1 MTQATSGYLSGG
13 YPDPS
18 PVPTLTQLMVAFN
31 ELYRLPVLD
40 KPGIPFEFLQ
50 DGMAVSD
57 RIENFQITLLDEVSE
72 GDEISELVRP
82 LNAETLSPEEAQ
94 LDVLVQL
101 ADWLG
106 DICVYCMSEAA
117 KFGIPLE
124 DVIRVIMESNMSKLQ
139 LDGTAKYDDRGKVQK
154 GPNYWAPEP
163 RIRVLLAERIRERR
177 EWEQRNQLVF
187 PAIESESGNNEPSN

>member
-1 MTQATSGYLSGG
+1 MTQATSGYLSSG
-13 YPDPS
+13 YPEFS

-40 KPGIPFEFLQ
+40 KPGIPFEFLHN
-50 DGMAVSD
+50 GMAVSD
-57 RIENFQITLLDEVSE
+57 RIENFQLTLLDEVDE
-72 GDEISELVRP
+72 GDEIAELVKP
-82 LNAETLSPEEAQ
+82 LNDGTLAQEEAQ

-106 DICVYCMSEAA
+106 DICVYCMSEAV

-163 RIRVLLAERIRERR
+163 RIRVLLADRIRDQR
-177 EWEQRNQLVF
+177 ELEQRNQLTF
-187 PAIESESGNNEPSN
+187 PSIDLTDAEGRN